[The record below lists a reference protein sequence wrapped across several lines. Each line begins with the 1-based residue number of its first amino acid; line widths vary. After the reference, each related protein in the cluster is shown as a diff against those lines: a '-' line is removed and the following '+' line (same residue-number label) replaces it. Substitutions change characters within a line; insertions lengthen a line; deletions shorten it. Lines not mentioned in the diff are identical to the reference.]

1 MKTSHRRLMLVVAAI
16 LLGASPLRAQN
27 VRPMV
32 DDVARNWR
40 RGDAG
45 SIASA
50 AARSGVAV
58 EIDGDSHGPLSSRQV
73 SAVLRRLFD
82 ERETVQVRPGM
93 AKTVEG
99 SPDRAFG
106 EVVWTARLRGTTE
119 PQRSTVFLAFVRE
132 GDHWRITE
140 IRVLN

>member
-1 MKTSHRRLMLVVAAI
+1 MRLHLCLMMALTVFAP
-16 LLGASPLRAQN
+16 GAPALHAQN

-32 DDVARNWR
+32 DDLARNWR

-58 EIDGDSHGPLSSRQV
+58 EIDGDRHGPLNTRQV
-73 SAVLRRLFD
+73 SAVLRRLFE
-82 ERETVQVRPGM
+82 ERETLQVRPGM
-93 AKTVEG
+93 AKIVEG
-99 SPDRAFG
+99 SPERAFG

-119 PQRSTVFLAFVRE
+119 PQRSTVFLAFTLENAR
-132 GDHWRITE
+132 WRITE
-140 IRVLN
+140 IRVLK

>member
-1 MKTSHRRLMLVVAAI
+1 MRTSRYSLMLVAAAI

-27 VRPMV
+27 VRPTV

-58 EIDGDSHGPLSSRQV
+58 EIEGDRHGPLNTRQV

-99 SPDRAFG
+99 SPERAFG

-119 PQRSTVFLAFVRE
+119 PQRSTVFLAFVLE
-132 GDHWRITE
+132 GERWRITE
-140 IRVLN
+140 IRVMK